1 MNQTQTQLQ
10 VRLLQLLSITK
21 KEAGHLEAVT
31 DRLFAI
37 LPDNEKQ
44 LQEKL
49 NDPQLIDT
57 LESFT
62 AKFARMQDTIA
73 DKLLPAF
80 LTSAGE
86 QVGTVIENLNRAEKL
101 SLISNTQQW
110 LIARSLRNKLVHEY
124 IENYNE
130 LLEAIK
136 LARQFVIELINT
148 YNAIQSYSFNQLKI
162 QQV

>member
-1 MNQTQTQLQ
+1 MNHTQPHPQTI
-10 VRLLQLLSITK
+10 LLQLLSITA

-57 LESFT
+57 LE
-62 AKFARMQDTIA
+62 
-73 DKLLPAF
+73 
-80 LTSAGE
+80 
-86 QVGTVIENLNRAEKL
+86 
-101 SLISNTQQW
+101 
-110 LIARSLRNKLVHEY
+110 Y

-148 YNAIQSYSFNQLKI
+148 YNVRAILI
-162 QQV
+162 ITGQVFE